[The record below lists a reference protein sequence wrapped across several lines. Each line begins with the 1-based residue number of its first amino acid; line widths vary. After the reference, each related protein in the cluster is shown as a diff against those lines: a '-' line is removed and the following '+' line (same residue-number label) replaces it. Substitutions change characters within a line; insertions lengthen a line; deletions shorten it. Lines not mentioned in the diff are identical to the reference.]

1 MNFNSYEPY
10 IYQDQKFMDLQD
22 EKFVILNF
30 TSHEIP
36 INFYPEKYPII
47 NFGLDLNIHAI
58 DLDKILTEYTKVK
71 IEKAGFGDFKFEP
84 LVMLPPFQPLRLLV
98 LQVVSEL
105 CNCVY
110 PITTE
115 ITINRFSKKAPVYF
129 ISKGIKRRIREK
141 RTRIIEN
148 GLVVK

>member
-1 MNFNSYEPY
+1 MNFNTYEPY
-10 IYQDQKFMDLQD
+10 IYQDQSFMDLQD
-22 EKFVILNF
+22 EKFIILNF
-30 TSHEIP
+30 TSHEVP
-36 INFYPEKYPII
+36 KNYYPDTYPILD
-47 NFGLDLNIHAI
+47 FSLDLNIHAE
-58 DLDKILTEYTKVK
+58 DLDKILIEFTKDK
-71 IEKAGFGDFKFEP
+71 IVEAGYGDFKFEP
-84 LVMLPPFQPLRLLV
+84 LVMLPPFQPIRLLV

-115 ITINRFSKKAPVYF
+115 ITINKNGKRAPLYF

-141 RTRIIEN
+141 RTRILEI